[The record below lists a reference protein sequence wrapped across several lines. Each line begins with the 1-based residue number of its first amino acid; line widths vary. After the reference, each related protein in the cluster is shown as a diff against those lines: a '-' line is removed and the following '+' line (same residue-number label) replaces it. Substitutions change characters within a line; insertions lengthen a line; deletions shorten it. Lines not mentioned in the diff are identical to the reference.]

1 MNIAVYPPC
10 WTVPLN
16 PKRLVHPSR
25 LNGGLIQHPPT
36 FLSFS
41 TLTGG
46 GRTLQMPVFS
56 AMGRILLMKAY
67 GSLNSSQLGSKTGH
81 SGGGLNSSGRGWLI
95 VSDRPAGNSD
105 RTGHQFVNKS
115 RRVTVLVFVLFLKK
129 SRLFTVRLGGSQS
142 SSTREEAAYTHWA
155 CTYTHTNI
163 HSHTHT
169 HIHAQRGECSKAVS
183 TSAQKTRH
191 RTVLINACG
200 ISDFAQCLALTSTF

>member
-25 LNGGLIQHPPT
+25 LNGGLIQHPPM
-36 FLSFS
+36 FLSSFS

-115 RRVTVLVFVLFLKK
+115 RRVTVLVFVLFFLKK
-129 SRLFTVRLGGSQS
+129 NPVCSPSDSVAASRHQHERRQL
-142 SSTREEAAYTHWA
+142 THIKPA
-155 CTYTHTNI
+155 RTHKHTLTL
-163 HSHTHT
+163 SHTHT
-169 HIHAQRGECSKAVS
+169 SMHREENVPRQWARPLKKLDTAQFLLMRVG
-183 TSAQKTRH
+183 
-191 RTVLINACG
+191 
-200 ISDFAQCLALTSTF
+200 FLTLHNVWR

>member
-1 MNIAVYPPC
+1 
-10 WTVPLN
+10 
-16 PKRLVHPSR
+16 
-25 LNGGLIQHPPT
+25 
-36 FLSFS
+36 
-41 TLTGG
+41 
-46 GRTLQMPVFS
+46 MPVFS

-105 RTGHQFVNKS
+105 RTGHHFVNKS
-115 RRVTVLVFVLFLKK
+115 RRVTVLVFVCLKK
-129 SRLFTVRLGGSQS
+129 KKIPFVHRQTRWQSVVINTRGGSLHTLS
-142 SSTREEAAYTHWA
+142 LHV
-155 CTYTHTNI
+155 HTNI
-163 HSHTHT
+163 HSLSLTHT

-200 ISDFAQCLALTSTF
+200 ISDFA